1 MGTVPSGTMCEYL
14 RYGRISPCHFVHSNS
29 FLLFVLV
36 SLSFFLD
43 MEAAIKT
50 VVTTFL
56 SSSRGKENLD
66 SKGFQKMVSKQLGGI
81 MEVKNCNFFFLLFSN
96 TLCFT

>member
-1 MGTVPSGTMCEYL
+1 MAVS
-14 RYGRISPCHFVHSNS
+14 
-29 FLLFVLV
+29 LLATSSIQTPFFSLSL

-56 SSSRGKENLD
+56 SSSKGKENLD

-81 MEVKNCNFFFLLFSN
+81 MEVKNCKNFHCSPIVLHK
-96 TLCFT
+96 